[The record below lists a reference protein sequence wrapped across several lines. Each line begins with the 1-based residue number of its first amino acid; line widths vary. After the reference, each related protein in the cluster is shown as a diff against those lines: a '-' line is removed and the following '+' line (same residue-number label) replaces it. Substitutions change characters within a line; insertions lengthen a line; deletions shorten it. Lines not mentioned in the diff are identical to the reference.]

1 MKAVVQKVHTFC
13 RQSEN
18 LEVHTFCRQSEN
30 LAENL
35 VTVTKQFWLPK
46 VLNTSFIFGELLTL
60 LN

>member
-18 LEVHTFCRQSEN
+18 L
-30 LAENL
+30 

-46 VLNTSFIFGELLTL
+46 VLKTAFIFGELLTL